1 MENNIIT
8 ESTKLIRKL
17 LIKLIDIVIKA
28 HEQSK
33 KAISSANGKIALDV
47 LEQRDK
53 FEKEFMLM
61 ESEILFALTKKP
73 LAIELRRT
81 ITYLI
86 VAKELES
93 IINYSKKIA
102 KFTISNDGKI
112 SPSSQTRIRKV
123 HKPLRTMLSSLRG
136 IIDSENENEI
146 IFIAEQD
153 NEIDEETLKIRKAI
167 VNSVIN
173 KTDKELIKERVYV
186 LNIVN
191 SLEKAGDHI
200 VSICENLLY
209 IKTNKHI
216 KL

>member
-1 MENNIIT
+1 MEEHIIT
-8 ESTKLIRKL
+8 ESTKLIREL
-17 LIKLIDIVIKA
+17 LIKLIEIVMKA

-33 KAISSANGKIALDV
+33 RAISTANSKIALDV
-47 LEQRDK
+47 LEQKNK

-93 IINYSKKIA
+93 IIKYSKKIA
-102 KFTISNDGKI
+102 KFTIVNDGRI

-123 HKPLRTMLSSLRG
+123 HKPLRAMLGSLREV
-136 IIDSENENEI
+136 INSENENEI
-146 IFIAEQD
+146 FFVAEQD
-153 NEIDEETLKIRKAI
+153 NKIDEETTKIRRAI
-167 VNSVIN
+167 VNSVIK
-173 KTDKELIKERVYV
+173 KTDKDLIKERVYV
-186 LNIVN
+186 LNVVN

>member
-1 MENNIIT
+1 MDNHIIT
-8 ESTKLIRKL
+8 ESTKTIREL
-17 LIKLIDIVIKA
+17 LKKLINIVIKA

-33 KAISSANGKIALDV
+33 RAISIANSEIALSV
-47 LEQRDK
+47 LEQK
-53 FEKEFMLM
+53 SEFEKEFMLM

-93 IINYSKKIA
+93 IINYAKKIA
-102 KFTISNDGKI
+102 KFTIVNDGRI
-112 SPSSQTRIRKV
+112 SPSSQVRIRKV
-123 HKPLRTMLSSLRG
+123 HKPLRIMLRALEK
-136 IIDSENENEI
+136 IIDSEDEKEI
-146 IFIAEQD
+146 INVAEQD
-153 NEIDEETLKIRKAI
+153 NQIDKETLKIRSAI
-167 VNSVIN
+167 VKSVIK
-173 KTDKELIKERVYV
+173 KTDKNLIKERVYV
-186 LNIVN
+186 LNVVN